1 MIRSEQGEDG
11 DNKAYSVQSALLA
24 GQGCWFVRTNT
35 GTRFPSSASG
45 TTVATS
51 VSTRRGPGSECLS
64 TPETASS
71 QTCCPL
77 WTLQQVFAPDFANEK
92 GSHRD
97 KEASARESDARQ
109 SSQS

>member
-11 DNKAYSVQSALLA
+11 DNKAYSVQSAPLA
-24 GQGCWFVRTNT
+24 GQGCWFVRTNS

-51 VSTRRGPGSECLS
+51 VSTRRVPGSESLS

-92 GSHRD
+92 GPHRD

-109 SSQS
+109 SSQG